1 LQMQAKTLFDEL
13 RSKAP
18 LLSVGVLSAELT
30 SLGSQVRLLERAGVE
45 LLHFD
50 VMDGRFCPL
59 MTVGPGFV
67 KAVKTALL
75 KDVHLLVEE
84 PLGKVESYVA
94 AGADIVTVHVESCRH
109 IHRVLQ
115 ELGRMANA
123 NDPARGILRGLAL
136 NPGTP
141 ITSVEPL
148 LDELEMV
155 VLVAVNPGWSG
166 QEFIASTQRRAENL
180 IDMFN
185 RAKKDVLLGIDGGI
199 TRANLADVVQ
209 MGPDIIVTG
218 SAVFKEGRPLE
229 TARSMISVLK
239 RAATGLDVNHGG
251 IRYVE

>member
-1 LQMQAKTLFDEL
+1 MGVERGGVERERFAAPDRIDDAIDEPEKPRCAEDAMTLFAMIIVVAIVGIVLWKSIAD
-13 RSKAP
+13 P
-18 LLSVGVLSAELT
+18 YYGLL
-30 SLGSQVRLLERAGVE
+30 
-45 LLHFD
+45 
-50 VMDGRFCPL
+50 
-59 MTVGPGFV
+59 
-67 KAVKTALL
+67 
-75 KDVHLLVEE
+75 
-84 PLGKVESYVA
+84 
-94 AGADIVTVHVESCRH
+94 
-109 IHRVLQ
+109 
-115 ELGRMANA
+115 
-123 NDPARGILRGLAL
+123 
-136 NPGTP
+136 
-141 ITSVEPL
+141 
-148 LDELEMV
+148 

-166 QEFIASTQRRAENL
+166 QEFIASTQRRAESL